1 MIVSPLSITL
11 PRKRSAGKRI
21 QLNLN
26 VYRNLHH
33 QSSNKAKQQYKEEM
47 RGQIQEIVKI
57 TWPVKIR
64 YRYFMASKGDVANV
78 HAVVDKFFLDA
89 LVELGRLPDDNVQF
103 VVGADYMFAGIDRGN
118 PRCEIEI
125 LENYQP

>member
-33 QSSNKAKQQYKEEM
+33 QNSNQAKQQYKEEM

-57 TWPVKIR
+57 TWPV
-64 YRYFMASKGDVANV
+64 
-78 HAVVDKFFLDA
+78 
-89 LVELGRLPDDNVQF
+89 
-103 VVGADYMFAGIDRGN
+103 
-118 PRCEIEI
+118 
-125 LENYQP
+125 